1 MATVINEENIAPVI
15 NTNIL
20 DDNVTDLKEIQ
31 ENQNNNSSS
40 NKRYFDLLP
49 DEDREDHTSFTALE
63 EALDNSRIHN
73 IAITGSYGAGKSSII
88 KSFIKSKQIKNKCIE
103 ISLASFTCKKNE
115 NRWNEF
121 FNSDKNELVINDE
134 CCEEEAS
141 EIKISDIET
150 SILQQIVYKKS
161 ADELPNSKFSRIK
174 HIPDSIV
181 KYWVDLLIWLIV
193 SVVVFAKID
202 NIISYVFPMVDLRN
216 KPGLTVSCGLKFAS
230 LIPIIIFSVR
240 LLRKLFFQF
249 RKINTLK
256 INLKSTAEIELNS
269 EFHNSVLNRRL
280 DEILYFFES
289 CPQYEIVI
297 FEDLDRF
304 ENPEIYT
311 RLRELNLLLNGYE
324 KLITNDRKR
333 ICFIYALRDN
343 VFEGTERVKF
353 FDFIIPVV
361 PVINASNS
369 ANFLIKFKNKHSGS
383 GYFNGIENDYIK
395 DICRFID
402 DMRLLK
408 NIINEY
414 IFYVDKIHGQKNVN
428 LFSLIVYKN
437 LFPSDFAKLQYGE
450 GKLADFIKSKEK
462 IVKEICKEN
471 ENKIQEL
478 KQKISDIQKEQFDNV
493 IDLRRLYLFTFFQN
507 KGHLVNK
514 NELDLLCQNDKF
526 SEILSTKEIQYSY
539 IYNSWR
545 NETNERFDINEI
557 QKNLGQNKSYEEREI
572 NILSKK
578 DIVKFTTKINEIKKN
593 NIQIKTSSFSDLAK
607 DYGEIVQKYI
617 SFGEYKY
624 LISYFISNGY
634 IDEDYLECVSL
645 FYEGLLTKED
655 NDFISSVRANYSLP
669 YDYKLTNIK
678 NIIDAIHPFEW
689 KRSKCLINDCLI
701 SYLLEHLDLY
711 KNYLSDILHLISAE
725 SELNFLKNQIS
736 GKKEQFIKIIFS
748 EVANL
753 WEKME
758 NTYEEDELLSFAP
771 VVLSVLDKEDVDEDF
786 LNYINLHSSIVN
798 GFEYLSP
805 NEIISKLC
813 DIDVCFESL
822 SDIDNDNLKL
832 ELADKKRFEFNFKN
846 FQTIC
851 RILDK
856 RTGTSVI
863 TNCLSIIFASGSASL
878 VHLTKENIVDVLNVL
893 LREIDKLNEFLDPVL
908 FICNNQNIEID
919 LKKRFLVKNQTPISD
934 ITLIENQELWL
945 TLLTNKTVSP
955 NWKNVFSL
963 FSYLDNQMTD
973 DFINFLNEKNIAK
986 ELSTQKIESIIDSD
1000 KYEVSNFFRQ
1010 VAQKTAIT
1018 FETLEL
1024 LNPLSKWKFSDYDY
1038 DSLGKEKVEF
1048 LVKSDSIAYSKGEL
1062 DKIRNYDAS
1071 MISTYINFNLEKYL
1085 TDSGDFTFGDIEK
1098 IILDNNVS
1106 DDNKK
1111 LLLEKTRTF
1120 IFENSEKLTNN
1131 LVLTIY
1137 NLNLD
1142 LTFDEI
1148 TKILNNQQIT
1158 YENKVK
1164 TFIGPM
1170 PIGNGPLSHDFILNS
1185 LYLIDECFSDIKNK
1199 NYILIPDTKIN
1210 NELFEYLNLQGLFSS
1225 KKEKDGQIKMNI
1237 AKSFFKDGKQ

>member
-1 MATVINEENIAPVI
+1 MANVMNEENIKSVT
-15 NTNIL
+15 NTNTL
-20 DDNVTDLKEIQ
+20 DGTVNDLE

-49 DEDREDHTSFTALE
+49 DEDRADHTSFTALE
-63 EALDNSRIHN
+63 EALDNPRIHN

-88 KSFIKSKQIKNKCIE
+88 KSFIKSKHIENKCIE
-103 ISLASFTCKKNE
+103 ISLASFTCKKND
-115 NRWNEF
+115 NQWDEF
-121 FNSDKNELVINDE
+121 FNSDKKELVYYDE
-134 CCEEEAS
+134 TCEEKKS

-150 SILQQIVYKKS
+150 SILQQIIYKKS

-174 HIPDSIV
+174 HLPYTIVNDWANKIIWFVISIIAFI
-181 KYWVDLLIWLIV
+181 KGE
-193 SVVVFAKID
+193 S
-202 NIISYVFPMVDLRN
+202 IISYIFPTIDFSN
-216 KPGLTVSCGLKFAS
+216 KPGLIVSCGIKYGSFIVILCLFIQLFK
-230 LIPIIIFSVR
+230 
-240 LLRKLFFQF
+240 KLFLQF
-249 RKINTLK
+249 SRIKSIKL
-256 INLKSTAEIELNS
+256 NLKSAAEIELNS

-361 PVINASNS
+361 PIINSSNS
-369 ANFLIKFKNKHSGS
+369 ATFLINFKKDHSGS

-414 IFYVDKIHGQKNVN
+414 LFYVDKIHRKKNAN

-462 IVKEICKEN
+462 IVNEICKES
-471 ENKIQEL
+471 ENKIQEI
-478 KQKISDIQKEQFDNV
+478 KQKIYDIQKEQLDNV
-493 IDLRRLYLFTFFQN
+493 RDLRRLYLSTYFNKDDSRVGNRTNLINNYVQDEKFQELLN
-507 KGHLVNK
+507 TKTISYTQNGYSTSHNIDFVQLQ
-514 NELDLLCQNDKF
+514 NELGHPKTYQEREND
-526 SEILSTKEIQYSY
+526 ILSKKDIAKLTA
-539 IYNSWR
+539 R
-545 NETNERFDINEI
+545 INEI
-557 QKNLGQNKSYEEREI
+557 QKN
-572 NILSKK
+572 
-578 DIVKFTTKINEIKKN
+578 V
-593 NIQIKTSSFSDLAK
+593 IQIKTSSFSDLAK

-655 NDFISSVRANYSLP
+655 NDFITSIRANYSLP
-669 YDYKLTNIK
+669 YDHKLTNIK

-689 KRSKCLINDCLI
+689 KKSKSLINYDLVN
-701 SYLLEHLDLY
+701 YLVRHQDSY
-711 KNYLSDILHLISAE
+711 KNYLSDLMQLIATDA
-725 SELNFLKNQIS
+725 ELNFLKNKINE
-736 GKKEQFIKIIFS
+736 KDENFIKIIFA
-748 EVANL
+748 EVSNL
-753 WEKME
+753 WKKME
-758 NTYEEDELLSFAP
+758 YTYEEEELLIVAP
-771 VVLSVLDKEDVDEDF
+771 IILSVLDEIEINDDFVDF
-786 LNYINLHSSIVN
+786 INQHSSIVN
-798 GFEYLSP
+798 GFDYLSP
-805 NEIISKLC
+805 GEIVSKLY
-813 DIDVCFESL
+813 DIGVCFKDLIDIEDDSL
-822 SDIDNDNLKL
+822 MLEIANKKL
-832 ELADKKRFEFNFKN
+832 FVINFKN
-846 FQTIC
+846 LQTIC
-851 RILDK
+851 HVLDK
-856 RTGTSVI
+856 RTGNSII
-863 TNCLSIIFASGSASL
+863 TNCLSIIFESGTPTL
-878 VHLTKENIVDVLNVL
+878 VQFIKDNIVQVLNIL
-893 LREIDKLNEFLDPVL
+893 FDNLDSLDELLDPVL

-919 LKKRFLVKNQTPISD
+919 LKKCFLLKNQISISD
-934 ITLIENQELWL
+934 ITQIENQELWL

-955 NWKNVFSL
+955 NWENVFSL
-963 FSYLDNQMTD
+963 FSYLENQLTD
-973 DFINFLNEKNIAK
+973 EFINFLNEKNIARK
-986 ELSTQKIESIIDSD
+986 LSTQKIESIIDSD

-1170 PIGNGPLSHDFILNS
+1170 PIGNGPLSHVFILNS
-1185 LYLIDECFSDIKNK
+1185 LYLIDECFSDIKNR
-1199 NYILIPDTKIN
+1199 NYILMPDTKVN

-1225 KKEKDGQIKMNI
+1225 KKIMNGQIKMNI
-1237 AKSFFKDGKQ
+1237 AKSFFKDGR

>member
-1 MATVINEENIAPVI
+1 MATVINEENIAPVT

-63 EALDNSRIHN
+63 EALDNPRIHN

-181 KYWVDLLIWLIV
+181 KYWANLLIWLIA
-193 SVVVFAKID
+193 SVVVFVEFD
-202 NIISYVFPMVDLRN
+202 NVISYIFPMVDLKN
-216 KPGLTVSCGLKFAS
+216 KPGLILSCGLKFAS

-240 LLRKLFFQF
+240 ILRKLLFQF
-249 RKINTLK
+249 RKINSLK

-369 ANFLIKFKNKHSGS
+369 ANFLIKFKDKHSGS

-462 IVKEICKEN
+462 IIKEICKEN
-471 ENKIQEL
+471 ENEVKVL
-478 KQKISDIQKEQFDNV
+478 KQKISDIQKEQFDKV
-493 IDLRRLYLFTFFQN
+493 IDLRRLYLLTFFQK

-514 NELDLLCQNDKF
+514 TEFDLLCQDDNF
-526 SEILSTKEIQYSY
+526 SEILTTKNIHYSY
-539 IYNSWR
+539 IYNSYSYK
-545 NETNERFDINEI
+545 TNEHFDVNEI
-557 QKNLGQNKSYEEREI
+557 QKDLGQNKSYKESES

-578 DIVKFTTKINEIKKN
+578 DIVKLTARINELKKDI
-593 NIQIKTSSFSDLAK
+593 IQIKKCSLSDLSK
-607 DYGEIVQKYI
+607 DYVEIVQKYI
-617 SFGEYKY
+617 LFGKCKDLISY
-624 LISYFISNGY
+624 LISNSY
-634 IDEDYLECVSL
+634 IDENYLEYISL
-645 FYEGLLTKED
+645 FYEGLLTNDD
-655 NDFISSVRANYSLP
+655 NNFISSVRTNCPLP
-669 YDYKLTNIK
+669 YTHNLTNIK

-689 KRSKCLINDCLI
+689 KKSKSLINYDLVN
-701 SYLLEHLDLY
+701 YLVRHQDSY
-711 KNYLSDILHLISAE
+711 KNYLSDLMQLIATDA
-725 SELNFLKNQIS
+725 ELNFLKNKINE
-736 GKKEQFIKIIFS
+736 KDEIFIKIIFT
-748 EVANL
+748 EVSNL
-753 WEKME
+753 WKKME
-758 NTYEEDELLSFAP
+758 YTYEEEELLIVAP
-771 VVLSVLDKEDVDEDF
+771 IILSVLDEIEINDDFVDF
-786 LNYINLHSSIVN
+786 INQHSSIVN
-798 GFEYLSP
+798 GFDYLSP
-805 NEIISKLC
+805 GEIVSKLY
-813 DIDVCFESL
+813 DIGVCFKDLIDIEDDSL
-822 SDIDNDNLKL
+822 MLEIANKKL
-832 ELADKKRFEFNFKN
+832 FEINFKN
-846 FQTIC
+846 LQTIC
-851 RILDK
+851 HVLDK
-856 RTGTSVI
+856 RTGNSII
-863 TNCLSIIFASGSASL
+863 TNCLSIIFESGTPTL
-878 VHLTKENIVDVLNVL
+878 VQFIKDNIVQVLNIL
-893 LREIDKLNEFLDPVL
+893 FDNLDSLDELLDPVL
-908 FICNNQNIEID
+908 FICNNQNIEDD
-919 LKKRFLVKNQTPISD
+919 LKKSFILKNQTVISN
-934 ITLIENQELWL
+934 ITQIENQELWL

-955 NWKNVFSL
+955 NWENVFSL
-963 FSYLDNQMTD
+963 FSYLENQLTD
-973 DFINFLNEKNIAK
+973 EFINFLNEKNIAK
-986 ELSTQKIESIIDSD
+986 KLSIQKIESIIDSG
-1000 KYEVSNFFRQ
+1000 KYEVSKFFKQ

-1018 FETLEL
+1018 FETLKL
-1024 LNPLSKWKFSDYDY
+1024 LNSLSKWRFLDYDY
-1038 DSLGKEKVEF
+1038 DSLGEDKVRY
-1048 LVKSDSIAYSKGEL
+1048 LVKNDSIAYSKNEL
-1062 DKIRNYDAS
+1062 EKLRSYDIS
-1071 MISTYINFNLEKYL
+1071 LISTYIKFNLEDYL
-1085 TDSGDFTFGDIEK
+1085 SDSESFSFIDIEK
-1098 IILDNNVS
+1098 FILDKNIS
-1106 DDNKK
+1106 NKDK
-1111 LLLEKTRTF
+1111 ELLFEKTRTI
-1120 IFENSEKLTNN
+1120 IFENSERMTNN
-1131 LVLTIY
+1131 FVETLYILKVELSSNEVI
-1137 NLNLD
+1137 
-1142 LTFDEI
+1142 
-1148 TKILNNQQIT
+1148 KILENKQIS

-1164 TFIGPM
+1164 TFIGPL
-1170 PIGNGPLSHDFILNS
+1170 PIATGFLNHELILKN
-1185 LYLIDECFSDIKNK
+1185 LYLIDKSFSSMKNK
-1199 NYILIPDTKIN
+1199 NFILLSDTEIN
-1210 NELFEYLNLQGLFSS
+1210 NKLFEYLYTQGLFSS
-1225 KKEKDGQIKMNI
+1225 KKIKDGQIKMNI
-1237 AKSFFKDGKQ
+1237 AKSFFKEGR

>member
-1 MATVINEENIAPVI
+1 MDKVNNEENMTSITKT
-15 NTNIL
+15 NTL
-20 DDNVTDLKEIQ
+20 DYTVTDLKEMV
-31 ENQNNNSSS
+31 ENQNRNLSS

-49 DEDREDHTSFTALE
+49 DEDGSDYTSFTALE
-63 EALDNSRIHN
+63 EALDNPRIHN

-88 KSFIKSKQIKNKCIE
+88 KSFIKSNHVENKCIE
-103 ISLASFTCKKNE
+103 ISLASFNCKKN
-115 NRWNEF
+115 NNQWDDF
-121 FNSDKNELVINDE
+121 FNSDKNELVYNDE
-134 CCEEEAS
+134 SCGDEKS
-141 EIKISDIET
+141 KIKISDIET

-230 LIPIIIFSVR
+230 LIPIIIFSVK

-462 IVKEICKEN
+462 IIGEICKES
-471 ENKIQEL
+471 EKEIQEL
-478 KQKISDIQKEQFDNV
+478 EQKISNIQKEQLDNV
-493 IDLRRLYLFTFFQN
+493 RDLRRLYLSTYFN
-507 KGHLVNK
+507 KENSGIGNRTNLIN
-514 NELDLLCQNDKF
+514 NYIQDEKF
-526 SEILSTKEIQYSY
+526 KEILNTKTISYTQNGYSVNHNIDFIQLQ
-539 IYNSWR
+539 R
-545 NETNERFDINEI
+545 D
-557 QKNLGQNKSYEEREI
+557 LGHSKTYQERE
-572 NILSKK
+572 NDILSKK
-578 DIVKFTTKINEIKKN
+578 DITKLTARINEIKKN
-593 NIQIKTSSFSDLAK
+593 IIQLKTSSFSDLAK

-689 KRSKCLINDCLI
+689 KRAKCLINDCLI

-771 VVLSVLDKEDVDEDF
+771 VVLSVLDEEEIDEDF
-786 LNYINLHSSIVN
+786 LDYINQHSSIVN
-798 GFEYLSP
+798 GFDYLSSD
-805 NEIISKLC
+805 EIISKLC
-813 DIDVCFESL
+813 DIEVCFKDL

-832 ELADKKRFEFNFKN
+832 ELANKKRFEFNFKN

-863 TNCLSIIFASGSASL
+863 TNCLSIIFESGSASL
-878 VHLTKENIVDVLNVL
+878 VHLTKENIVDVLNIL
-893 LREIDKLNEFLDPVL
+893 LKNIDKLDELLDPVL

-919 LKKRFLVKNQTPISD
+919 LKKRFLLKNQIPISD
-934 ITLIENQELWL
+934 ITQIENQELWL

-955 NWKNVFSL
+955 NWENVFSL
-963 FSYLDNQMTD
+963 FSYLENQLTD
-973 DFINFLNEKNIAK
+973 EFINFLNEKNIARK
-986 ELSTQKIESIIDSD
+986 LSTQKIESIIDSD
-1000 KYEVSNFFRQ
+1000 KYEVSNFFKQ
-1010 VAQKTAIT
+1010 IAQKSAIT
-1018 FETLEL
+1018 FETLKL

-1048 LVKSDSIAYSKGEL
+1048 LVKSDSITYSKDEL

-1071 MISTYINFNLEKYL
+1071 MISTYINFNLEKYIE
-1085 TDSGDFTFGDIEK
+1085 DSEAFTFSDIEK
-1098 IILDNNVS
+1098 ITLDNNIS
-1106 DDNKK
+1106 NENKK
-1111 LLLEKTRTF
+1111 LLFEKSRT
-1120 IFENSEKLTNN
+1120 ILFENSEKLTNN
-1131 LVLTIY
+1131 FVSTIY
-1137 NLNLD
+1137 NLNIE
-1142 LTFDEI
+1142 LTYDEI
-1148 TKILNNQQIT
+1148 TKILENQQIT

-1170 PIGNGPLSHDFILNS
+1170 PIGNGPLNHGFILNS
-1185 LYLIDECFSDIKNK
+1185 LYLIDECFSDIKNR
-1199 NYILIPDTKIN
+1199 NYILMPDTKVN

-1225 KKEKDGQIKMNI
+1225 KKIINGQIKMNI
-1237 AKSFFKDGKQ
+1237 AKSFFKDGR

>member
-1 MATVINEENIAPVI
+1 MDKVNNEENMTSITKT
-15 NTNIL
+15 NTL
-20 DDNVTDLKEIQ
+20 DYTVTDLKEMV
-31 ENQNNNSSS
+31 ENQDSNLSS

-49 DEDREDHTSFTALE
+49 DEDGSDHTSFTALE
-63 EALDNSRIHN
+63 EALDNPRIHN

-88 KSFIKSKQIKNKCIE
+88 KSFIKSNHIENKCIE
-103 ISLASFTCKKNE
+103 ISLASFTCKKN
-115 NRWNEF
+115 NNQWDDF
-121 FNSDKNELVINDE
+121 FNSDKNELVYNDE
-134 CCEEEAS
+134 SCGEEKS

-324 KLITNDRKR
+324 KLIKNDRKR

-369 ANFLIKFKNKHSGS
+369 ANFLIKFKNKHSVS

-462 IVKEICKEN
+462 IIGEICKES
-471 ENKIQEL
+471 EKEIQEL
-478 KQKISDIQKEQFDNV
+478 EQKISNIQKEQLDNV
-493 IDLRRLYLFTFFQN
+493 RDLRRLYLSTYFNKENSGISNRTNLINTYIQDEKFQELLKTETISYTQN
-507 KGHLVNK
+507 GYSTNHNIDFIQLQ
-514 NELDLLCQNDKF
+514 NELGH
-526 SEILSTKEIQYSY
+526 S
-539 IYNSWR
+539 
-545 NETNERFDINEI
+545 
-557 QKNLGQNKSYEEREI
+557 KSYQEREN
-572 NILSKK
+572 NILSKR
-578 DIVKFTTKINEIKKN
+578 DILKLTAKVNGIKKN
-593 NIQIKTSSFSDLAK
+593 IIQIKTSSFSDLAK
-607 DYGEIVQKYI
+607 DYCEIVQKYI

-655 NDFISSVRANYSLP
+655 NDFISSVRVNYPLP
-669 YDYKLTNIK
+669 YNYKLTNIK

-689 KRSKCLINDCLI
+689 KKSKCLINNSLMT
-701 SYLLEHLDLY
+701 YLLEHRELY
-711 KNYLSDILHLISAE
+711 KNHLSALFHLISIE
-725 SELNFLKNQIS
+725 PELDFLKNQIRE
-736 GKKEQFIKIIFS
+736 KNERFIKFIFL
-748 EVANL
+748 EVTDL
-753 WEKME
+753 WNKME
-758 NTYEEDELLSFAP
+758 RTYKEDELLSFAP
-771 VVLSVLDKEDVDEDF
+771 IVLSVLDKEDVDEDF
-786 LNYINLHSSIVN
+786 LDYINLHSSIVN
-798 GFEYLSP
+798 GFDYLSP
-805 NEIISKLC
+805 DEIVSKLC
-813 DIDVCFESL
+813 DMEVCFESL

-832 ELADKKRFEFNFKN
+832 EFANKKRFVFNFIN

-856 RTGTSVI
+856 RTGISVI
-863 TNCLSIIFASGSASL
+863 TNCLTIIFESGSISL
-878 VHLTKENIVDVLNVL
+878 VQLIKENIVDVLNIL
-893 LREIDKLNEFLDPVL
+893 LQDIDKLDELLDPIL

-919 LKKRFLVKNQTPISD
+919 LKKRFLLKNQTVISD
-934 ITLIENQELWL
+934 ITQIENQELWL
-945 TLLTNKTVSP
+945 TLLTNKTVCP
-955 NWKNVFSL
+955 NWENVFSL
-963 FSYLDNQMTD
+963 FSYLENQLTD
-973 DFINFLNEKNIAK
+973 EFINFLNEKNIAK
-986 ELSTQKIESIIDSD
+986 KLSTQKIESIIDSG
-1000 KYEVSNFFRQ
+1000 KYEVSKFFKQ

-1018 FETLEL
+1018 FETLKL
-1024 LNPLSKWKFSDYDY
+1024 LNSLSKWKFFDYDY

-1048 LVKSDSIAYSKGEL
+1048 LVKTDSVMYSKTEL
-1062 DKIRNYDAS
+1062 DKLRNFDAS
-1071 MISTYINFNLEKYL
+1071 ILSTYINSNLEEYL
-1085 TDSGDFTFGDIEK
+1085 SDPGAFSFADIERF
-1098 IILDNNVS
+1098 ILDNNIS
-1106 DDNKK
+1106 NENKK
-1111 LLLEKTRTF
+1111 LLFEKSRTI
-1120 IFENSEKLTNN
+1120 IFENSEKITNN

-1137 NLNLD
+1137 NLNIE
-1142 LTFDEI
+1142 LTYDEI
-1148 TKILNNQQIT
+1148 TKILENQQIT

-1164 TFIGPM
+1164 TFMGPM
-1170 PIGNGPLSHDFILNS
+1170 PIGNGPLNHGFILKS
-1185 LYLIDECFSDIKNK
+1185 LDLIDESFAAIKTK
-1199 NYILIPDTKIN
+1199 NYILLPYTKIN

-1225 KKEKDGQIKMNI
+1225 KKIMNGQMKMNI
-1237 AKSFFKDGKQ
+1237 AKSFFKDGR